1 MSKKYYME
9 VTMVYKG
16 FKFGMLLQ
24 LAVGPMCL
32 MVFTVSSS
40 HGLLEGLSLVLAIA
54 LVDALY
60 IALSGFGIAAFI
72 GRERVKFIIKLFG
85 GFILLLFG
93 LNLFLGSFHVSIIP
107 QISLFQQ
114 QDGQNL
120 FIQGLILTA
129 SNPLTIL
136 FWSGVFSAQVSDHN
150 LTKKQLTLFGAGCV
164 LSTLAFLSVVAVLG
178 CTISSFLPS
187 IIINVL
193 NAVVGLLLILFGIRL
208 FLKK

>member
-1 MSKKYYME
+1 
-9 VTMVYKG
+9 MVYKG

-24 LAVGPMCL
+24 LAVGPMCF

-40 HGLLEGLSLVLAIA
+40 HGLVEGLSLVLAIA

-72 GRERVKFIIKLFG
+72 GRERVKLIIKLFG
-85 GFILLLFG
+85 GFILFLFG
-93 LNLFLGSFHVSIIP
+93 LNLFLGSFHASIIL

-136 FWSGVFSAQVSDHN
+136 FWSGVFSAQVADHN
-150 LTKKQLTLFGAGCV
+150 LTKKQLTFFGAGCV
-164 LSTLAFLSVVAVLG
+164 LSTLVFLSAVALLG
-178 CTISSFLPS
+178 CTVSGFLPNF
-187 IIINVL
+187 IINVL
-193 NAVVGLLLILFGIRL
+193 NAVVGLLLILFGISI